1 MIGAARLVVVMPRA
15 ASGLLALQ
23 IGARLGTFVLNQV
36 LVRTA
41 SPAVFGAANVQL
53 ELVLSTVLALSRE
66 GTRALML
73 RRQDALRRG
82 DPMLHNLALVPV
94 WIGSVLSVVVGWA
107 YVTYLAPAALWA
119 QSGVAVPV
127 SVALYG
133 LGAWLELWAEPL
145 HTCALGLDA
154 YVSIRVAMEA
164 GGLAAKA
171 VVTAVLLQ
179 PACLAAM
186 QRCVAAYVALSSE
199 ACALLAFA
207 WGRVAYGAMVLL
219 VGAVC
224 LRGHARR
231 WWWPTSAAAVWGDAP
246 TRAFLRVTTG
256 QAALKPVKPQ
266 RRKGLLHRVPAAAPA
281 GKVRGQRGIFAGV
294 ERFQQVIVLEYEGAL
309 RAARRV
315 DRAGAVLGFRAER
328 RDAERATHRPG
339 EGDER
344 ARGAQVR
351 AGHLVLH
358 GDDEVLHHHPR
369 PCADDEHR
377 GRDEPVGRVPPDPGH
392 QEQPHREGRGTGDE
406 PDLPAAGAGHGP
418 ARDGR
423 GDEETEDE
431 GGRHDPRHHR
441 AVAAGELEVLPE
453 EDRAREEPDADEE
466 ARERGQHDRAV
477 LEQAQGDD
485 RLARAGLDE
494 DRQRQQGDPARHHR
508 DLCRRRPDHRRAGR
522 VAGGGA
528 GRPVGRGRR

>member
-1 MIGAARLVVVMPRA
+1 MPRA

-94 WIGSVLSVVVGWA
+94 WIGSVLSIVVGWA

-119 QSGVAVPV
+119 QSGAAVPV

-133 LGAWLELWAEPL
+133 LGAWLELLAEPL
-145 HTCALGLDA
+145 HTRALGLDA

-256 QAALKPVKPQ
+256 QAALKLVLTEGEK
-266 RRKGLLHRVPAAAPA
+266 LAAARLTTLDEQGAYALASNYGSLVARMLFQPLEESVRLRLSQGGEAAAWMRTLLRLHVLFGTGLVALAPPVAAPFLRLVAGPA
-281 GKVRGQRGIFAGV
+281 WAH
-294 ERFQQVIVLEYEGAL
+294 
-309 RAARRV
+309 AAPILGMYCWYV
-315 DRAGAVLGFRAER
+315 PVLGVNGVVEAFVQSVAPAHVLRVYSYVLVAASAVMVGVLASPVAEARMVVANIASLSVRALASSAYVAHVSRRPWDGVVPHGWVWSVLVACGAIVRAYPASWGVCAAACVAAVVVGER
-328 RDAERATHRPG
+328 RAL
-339 EGDER
+339 
-344 ARGAQVR
+344 AQ
-351 AGHLVLH
+351 ALWML
-358 GDDEVLHHHPR
+358 
-369 PCADDEHR
+369 
-377 GRDEPVGRVPPDPGH
+377 
-392 QEQPHREGRGTGDE
+392 
-406 PDLPAAGAGHGP
+406 
-418 ARDGR
+418 
-423 GDEETEDE
+423 
-431 GGRHDPRHHR
+431 
-441 AVAAGELEVLPE
+441 
-453 EDRAREEPDADEE
+453 
-466 ARERGQHDRAV
+466 
-477 LEQAQGDD
+477 
-485 RLARAGLDE
+485 
-494 DRQRQQGDPARHHR
+494 
-508 DLCRRRPDHRRAGR
+508 
-522 VAGGGA
+522 
-528 GRPVGRGRR
+528 